1 MYSEGGKLGDYPM
14 ATWILV
20 FPRQFVKMLLYMGR
34 HIQPHLAERLA
45 LRVYRDGID
54 ITTYVQYHVIIPRVF
69 FVSMQ
74 KPITGLFV
82 YLHVAALKKSGPAS
96 MLCKPGSITSTP
108 NPSWVTNP
116 SNGYNLCFHT

>member
-14 ATWILV
+14 TTWIFV
-20 FPRQFVKMLLYMGR
+20 FPRQFFKMLLYTGR

-54 ITTYVQYHVIIPRVF
+54 ITTYMQYHVIIPRVF

-82 YLHVAALKKSGPAS
+82 YLHVAHP
-96 MLCKPGSITSTP
+96 
-108 NPSWVTNP
+108 
-116 SNGYNLCFHT
+116 